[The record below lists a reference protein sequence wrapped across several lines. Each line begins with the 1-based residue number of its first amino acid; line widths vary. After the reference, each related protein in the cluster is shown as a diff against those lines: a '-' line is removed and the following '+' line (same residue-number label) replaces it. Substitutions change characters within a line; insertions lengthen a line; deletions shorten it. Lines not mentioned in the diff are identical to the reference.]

1 MKTQRNLLLIPG
13 IFGLLYGLASVFIPK
28 SFIAFFDIPAEMITP
43 GFVAW
48 VVSTGIA
55 SIGIAMLAFWI
66 RSLTSASSIKGG
78 LTVFS
83 IFYALFGLETLLEPV
98 IIPEMTLNTTTVIQG
113 IVSILLAIVFFAYR
127 EPKEET
133 K

>member
-1 MKTQRNLLLIPG
+1 MKTQRNLLLFPAIVA
-13 IFGLLYGLASVFIPK
+13 LVYGLASVFIPR
-28 SFIAFFDIPAEMITP
+28 SFITYFDIPAEMITP

-48 VVSTGIA
+48 VVSTGIV
-55 SIGIAMLAFWI
+55 SIGLSMLAFWM
-66 RSLTSASSIKGG
+66 RSLTDASSMKGG
-78 LTVFS
+78 MTVFS
-83 IFYALFGLETLLEPV
+83 IFYALF
-98 IIPEMTLNTTTVIQG
+98 TVIQG

>member
-1 MKTQRNLLLIPG
+1 MKTQKNLLLIPAI
-13 IFGLLYGLASVFIPK
+13 IFLLCGLASVFSPK
-28 SFIAFFDIPAEMITP
+28 SFITFYDIPAEMITP

-48 VVSTGIA
+48 VVSTGIVL
-55 SIGIAMLAFWI
+55 IGIAMLAFWI
-66 RSLTSASSIKGG
+66 RSLTLASSIKGG

-98 IIPEMTLNTTTVIQG
+98 IIPEMTLNTTKVIQG
-113 IVSILLAIVFFAYR
+113 IVSILLAIVFYVNR
-127 EPKEET
+127 TPKEDT